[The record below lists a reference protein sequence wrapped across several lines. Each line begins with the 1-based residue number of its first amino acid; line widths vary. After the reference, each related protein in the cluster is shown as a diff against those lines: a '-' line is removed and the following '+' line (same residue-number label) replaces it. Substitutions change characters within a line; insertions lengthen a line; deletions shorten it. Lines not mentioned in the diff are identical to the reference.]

1 MKKNVRKR
9 IPIPVAE
16 AVARV
21 MEYAYQGEIE
31 KVSLIESYGRTLGED
46 FIADQDVPHFDRS
59 PYDGFAIRAEDTKEA
74 SSSNPIQF
82 EVIGEIGAGF
92 VFTEEVKAFQ
102 AVRIMTGAAIPEGC
116 NAVVMLEL
124 TEGFEENEKIYMV
137 LKRSFSSGDN
147 ISLKGEDV
155 NQNSIL
161 VKKGTVINPGVARF
175 LLRLVIIRYML

>member
-1 MKKNVRKR
+1 
-9 IPIPVAE
+9 
-16 AVARV
+16 
-21 MEYAYQGEIE
+21 
-31 KVSLIESYGRTLGED
+31 
-46 FIADQDVPHFDRS
+46 
-59 PYDGFAIRAEDTKEA
+59 
-74 SSSNPIQF
+74 
-82 EVIGEIGAGF
+82 
-92 VFTEEVKAFQ
+92 
-102 AVRIMTGAAIPEGC
+102 MTGAAIPEGC

-161 VKKGTVINPGVARF
+161 VKKGLLLILELRRF

>member
-1 MKKNVRKR
+1 MLEKRK
-9 IPIPVAE
+9 PIPVAE
-16 AVARV
+16 AVARI
-21 MEYAYQGEIE
+21 MEYAHQGEIE
-31 KVSLIESYGRTLGED
+31 KVSLIDSYGRMLGED
-46 FIADQDVPHFDRS
+46 VIVDHDVPHFDRS

-124 TEGFEENEKIYMV
+124 TEGFEEEKTYMK
-137 LKRSFSSGDN
+137 LKRPFAA
-147 ISLKGEDV
+147 
-155 NQNSIL
+155 
-161 VKKGTVINPGVARF
+161 VITF
-175 LLRLVIIRYML
+175 LLKEKM

>member
-59 PYDGFAIRAEDTKEA
+59 PYGFAIRAEDTKEA
-74 SSSNPIQF
+74 SSNPIQF

-92 VFTEEVKAFQ
+92 VLQ
-102 AVRIMTGAAIPEGC
+102 
-116 NAVVMLEL
+116 
-124 TEGFEENEKIYMV
+124 
-137 LKRSFSSGDN
+137 
-147 ISLKGEDV
+147 
-155 NQNSIL
+155 
-161 VKKGTVINPGVARF
+161 KK
-175 LLRLVIIRYML
+175 

>member
-1 MKKNVRKR
+1 MLEKR

-21 MEYAYQGEIE
+21 MKYAYQGEME

-46 FIADQDVPHFDRS
+46 VIADHDVPHFDRS

-92 VFTEEVKAFQ
+92 VFTEEVKEFQ
-102 AVRIMTGAAIPEGC
+102 AVRIMTGAAIPAG
-116 NAVVMLEL
+116 VM
-124 TEGFEENEKIYMV
+124 
-137 LKRSFSSGDN
+137 
-147 ISLKGEDV
+147 
-155 NQNSIL
+155 Q
-161 VKKGTVINPGVARF
+161 
-175 LLRLVIIRYML
+175 

>member
-1 MKKNVRKR
+1 MLTKVKR
-9 IPIPVAE
+9 
-16 AVARV
+16 
-21 MEYAYQGEIE
+21 
-31 KVSLIESYGRTLGED
+31 KVSLIESYGRTLGR
-46 FIADQDVPHFDRS
+46 FCADRDVPHFDGS

-74 SSSNPIQF
+74 SSKPIQF

-147 ISLKGEDV
+147 ISLKE
-155 NQNSIL
+155 
-161 VKKGTVINPGVARF
+161 K
-175 LLRLVIIRYML
+175 M

>member
-46 FIADQDVPHFDRS
+46 VIAHHDVLHFDRS

-74 SSSNPIQF
+74 SSSNPICF
-82 EVIGEIGAGF
+82 EVVGEIGAGF
-92 VFTEEVKAFQ
+92 ALQ
-102 AVRIMTGAAIPEGC
+102 
-116 NAVVMLEL
+116 
-124 TEGFEENEKIYMV
+124 
-137 LKRSFSSGDN
+137 
-147 ISLKGEDV
+147 
-155 NQNSIL
+155 
-161 VKKGTVINPGVARF
+161 KK
-175 LLRLVIIRYML
+175 